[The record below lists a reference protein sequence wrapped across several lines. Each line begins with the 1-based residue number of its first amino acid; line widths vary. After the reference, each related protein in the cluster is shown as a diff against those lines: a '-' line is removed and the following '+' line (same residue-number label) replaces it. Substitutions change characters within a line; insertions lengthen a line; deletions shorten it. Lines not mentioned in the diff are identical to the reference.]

1 MSEEIKS
8 RLKNYKIENQ
18 LEEGASGFV
27 FRGIEIATG
36 RNVAIKKIEIE
47 KKSCADNEI
56 KANIVLGKNKYIT
69 EMFDHFEDQH
79 YVYLVFEYTSYGDV
93 VRYLNHGMYRK
104 DLPLVRKIIRDVCK
118 GLLYCHSKNVCH
130 KDIKPENILVFNDE
144 IKDEIYF
151 KLCDLGLSDC
161 FDKPTS
167 IRGGTAYFM
176 APELSNLKS
185 SYYCN
190 ESDMWSVGITTY
202 YIYFG
207 KIPYR
212 EEQIDDDD
220 TNMDI
225 YIENN
230 DENVEMVLDFSDANY
245 VDKIFYNFISKL
257 LKEDN
262 PKERMT
268 AKQAL
273 EHPFLSLKEN
283 VKIPAYKEK
292 TLFS

>member
-8 RLKNYKIENQ
+8 LLKNYKIENH
-18 LEEGASGFV
+18 LEKGASGSV

-36 RNVAIKKIEIE
+36 RNVAIKKIAIE
-47 KKSCADNEI
+47 NKSCADNEI

-69 EMFDHFEDQH
+69 EMLDHFEDER

-93 VRYLNHGMYRK
+93 VNYLNNGMHRK

-118 GLLYCHSKNVCH
+118 GLLYCHSKNICH

-144 IKDEIYF
+144 IKDENYF

-161 FDKPTS
+161 FDKPTL
-167 IRGGTAYFM
+167 IRGGTANFM
-176 APELSNLKS
+176 APELSNLKIP
-185 SYYCN
+185 YFCN

-202 YIYFG
+202 YIYFL
-207 KIPYR
+207 KPPYR
-212 EEQIDDDD
+212 EEWNDDDD
-220 TNMDI
+220 NNMDI

-230 DENVEMVLDFSDANY
+230 DENLEMVLDFIDAKY
-245 VDKIFYNFISKL
+245 VDKFFYDFILKL
-257 LKEDN
+257 LKDD

-283 VKIPAYKEK
+283 VKLPVYKEK
-292 TLFS
+292 TLFT